1 MTGFT
6 TSFLTPALVARA
18 GLEVEL
24 ACVESACAGGDVVED
39 EERCEVHAGRL
50 ETAFGR
56 FHLFVL
62 RLAPDA
68 RPRSMPSSS
77 PLHDALERD
86 FMV

>member
-1 MTGFT
+1 MPVVAA
-6 TSFLTPALVARA
+6 SSAVSIVARA

-68 RPRSMPSSS
+68 REQGQISGG
-77 PLHDALERD
+77 A
-86 FMV
+86 